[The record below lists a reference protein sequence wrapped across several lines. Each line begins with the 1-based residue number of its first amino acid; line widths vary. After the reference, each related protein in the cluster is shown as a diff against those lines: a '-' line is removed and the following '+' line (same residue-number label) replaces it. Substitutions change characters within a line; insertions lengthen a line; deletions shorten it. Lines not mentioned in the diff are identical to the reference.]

1 MNIFEILMFNANNI
15 KKNQDIYSNIESI
28 MNNSTVYFPHF
39 KKIVNGLFS
48 SLNFNNL
55 NINCV
60 DRLVML
66 EARKTP

>member
-48 SLNFNNL
+48 SLNFNNFEVL
-55 NINCV
+55 QLCKDI
-60 DRLVML
+60 
-66 EARKTP
+66 P